1 MEYRKEA
8 VNNITDGALLPS
20 FIAFMI
26 PLMLSSLLMQS
37 YAIADGLI
45 LGNAISQEALGSV
58 STCSS
63 ILDICTL
70 IQLGLAGG
78 CSIMVSHLHGARKYR
93 DLGIL
98 IKDIRRLII
107 IFSLIIAAIAFLF
120 TPQLLRLIHT
130 PDTLFEGAARYLR
143 INFAGVPFT
152 ALYSLQAGVLRGM
165 GDSKR
170 PLGGMA
176 VSSAVNIGLDLL
188 FVVALDLGI
197 TGAAIATVAAEMLS
211 AAYLWIRLEDRR
223 RSLPDSAQ
231 PGDDSEVTGGR
242 SKSDVRECIDLS
254 IPQILQSVVSS
265 AGNVLLQNITNIL
278 GAGVVIG
285 VTVAFKVDSLLLI
298 PIFCMSTA
306 VAVFVGQNIGAEK
319 PDRVRQTLRISSA
332 AAVIFSV
339 VMSLVLW
346 KFGYPLFT
354 LFGLDDAVA
363 GIGYRYVLVCIPF
376 YWIFGLQFVFHG
388 FLNGAKHT
396 GITSAAS
403 ITGLAG
409 RLLLAYL
416 GYKALGS
423 DVLPAAEVLSWIIAV
438 VIDIAAVLYFR
449 KREHK

>member
-26 PLMLSSLLMQS
+26 PLILSSLLMQS

-70 IQLGLAGG
+70 VQLGLAGG

-120 TPQLLRLIHT
+120 TPQLLKLIHT

-231 PGDDSEVTGGR
+231 PGDDSEVTAGR
-242 SKSDVRECIDLS
+242 STERTE
-254 IPQILQSVVSS
+254 QSVLSS
-265 AGNVLLQNITNIL
+265 LSFSEQHPT
-278 GAGVVIG
+278 
-285 VTVAFKVDSLLLI
+285 
-298 PIFCMSTA
+298 TA
-306 VAVFVGQNIGAEK
+306 PYPQKGEK
-319 PDRVRQTLRISSA
+319 
-332 AAVIFSV
+332 
-339 VMSLVLW
+339 
-346 KFGYPLFT
+346 
-354 LFGLDDAVA
+354 
-363 GIGYRYVLVCIPF
+363 
-376 YWIFGLQFVFHG
+376 
-388 FLNGAKHT
+388 
-396 GITSAAS
+396 
-403 ITGLAG
+403 
-409 RLLLAYL
+409 
-416 GYKALGS
+416 
-423 DVLPAAEVLSWIIAV
+423 
-438 VIDIAAVLYFR
+438 
-449 KREHK
+449 